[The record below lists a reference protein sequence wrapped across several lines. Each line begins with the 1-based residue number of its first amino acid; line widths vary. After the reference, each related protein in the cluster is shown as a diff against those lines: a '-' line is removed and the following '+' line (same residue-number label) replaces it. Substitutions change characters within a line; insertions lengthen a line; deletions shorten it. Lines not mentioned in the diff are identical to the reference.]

1 MYDNVV
7 AILLSQH
14 AQRASQSSCPY
25 SEHDFYA
32 RHANPLPRWLRAL
45 LKRMQRTEKGRQIPP
60 LL

>member
-14 AQRASQSSCPY
+14 ARQAPQPSRPHC
-25 SEHDFYA
+25 EHDFYA

-45 LKRMQRTEKGRQIPP
+45 LKRMQKTQKGR
-60 LL
+60 

>member
-14 AQRASQSSCPY
+14 ARRAPQPPCPY

-32 RHANPLPRWLRAL
+32 QHANPLPRWLSVL
-45 LKRMQRTEKGRQIPP
+45 LTRMRKTQKGR
-60 LL
+60 

>member
-14 AQRASQSSCPY
+14 ARRAPQPPCPY

-32 RHANPLPRWLRAL
+32 RHANPLPRWLSVL
-45 LKRMQRTEKGRQIPP
+45 LTRMRKTQKGR
-60 LL
+60 